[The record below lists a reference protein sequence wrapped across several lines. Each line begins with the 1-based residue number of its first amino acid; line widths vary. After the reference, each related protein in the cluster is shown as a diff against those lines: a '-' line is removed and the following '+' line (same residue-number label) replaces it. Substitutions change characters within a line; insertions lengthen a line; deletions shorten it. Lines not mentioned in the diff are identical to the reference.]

1 MATKQGTVACPT
13 KSTEWV
19 IKYATSQARNGWTDM
34 CATQKNAL
42 TDAWD
47 YLTKK
52 PLADESPHGRLKGD
66 LATVTRSGV
75 SHDRRQYELKNGAR
89 IWYWVEGQTVMLER
103 VETHHPNAT
112 KKRGKG

>member
-1 MATKQGTVACPT
+1 MAG
-13 KSTEWV
+13 SR
-19 IKYATSQARNGWTDM
+19 ATWR
-34 CATQKNAL
+34 
-42 TDAWD
+42 
-47 YLTKK
+47 
-52 PLADESPHGRLKGD
+52 
-66 LATVTRSGV
+66 RSRGV